1 MRVRS
6 DLSFEFSV
14 YHALLR
20 QLEPVHR
27 TVPTIV
33 GLALLAFIL
42 EGASLYLFLPLLTLF
57 TSPGDMSA
65 LPAVMRDVIE
75 RFPPDY
81 HIPMLVGLVVVG
93 VGLKNALSYWN
104 GVQFAKIDVDVVH
117 RIRSVLYSAILKANP
132 GHVDAEP
139 SGRIANA
146 LLSETWRVSK
156 ALQSLYSLITDVCA
170 IAVFLAVLLFLSWQS
185 TLFILPF
192 VAAIGG
198 VLYFFTRAAR
208 RYGAGAVAAS
218 TDYTSRAWE
227 GLAGLRT
234 VRVFGAGGH
243 EEERLNRASL
253 NIRRHVFDAERLAIM
268 IPALFETLVIAA
280 IGVWVVTLAGTGA
293 TIAGL
298 AVFFVI
304 LYRMQPR
311 IRSLISARAAL
322 LELGNSILEIEAVQ
336 KECESSRLPDG
347 PLPFQNLT
355 TGIRF
360 ENVSATYRGQDT
372 PTVGNLDFDI
382 PRNRTTA
389 IVGPSGAGKSTI
401 VNLICR
407 MLDPDEGRILVDG
420 NDLRDYRLEDWY
432 RRLGIVSQDIFLFDA
447 PIAENIAYGSE
458 GAHRDEIVAAARR
471 AGAHDFIE
479 AQPNGYDT
487 PIGDRGV
494 RLSGGQRQRL
504 AFARA
509 LLRQPDVLIMDEA
522 TNSLDSH
529 SEEIIQN
536 ALEEMRQQVTIVMVA
551 HRLATVRNADQI
563 IVMSGGRV
571 MERGTYSTLLRAGG
585 TFSAMARLQSLA
597 LENEQDVEPGTTLQR
612 LAP

>member
-1 MRVRS
+1 MRT
-6 DLSFEFSV
+6 DLSFELSV
-14 YHALLR
+14 YRALLR

-27 TVPTIV
+27 NVPTIV
-33 GLALLAFIL
+33 GLALLAFLL
-42 EGASLYLFLPLLTLF
+42 EGGSLYLFLPLLTLF
-57 TSPGDMSA
+57 TNPGDMSA
-65 LPAVMRDVIE
+65 LPGFMRNIIE
-75 RFPPDY
+75 RLPSNFHVP
-81 HIPMLVGLVVVG
+81 ILVGLVVIG
-93 VGLKNALSYWN
+93 VGLKNALAYWN
-104 GVQFAKIDVDVVH
+104 GVQFARNEVDVVH
-117 RIRSVLYSAILKANP
+117 RIRGVLYSAILKANP

-146 LLSETWRVSK
+146 LLSETWRVSR
-156 ALQSLYSLITDVCA
+156 ALQALYAMITDICA
-170 IAVFLAVLLFLSWQS
+170 VAVFLAVLLFLSWHS

-208 RYGAGAVAAS
+208 RYGAGAVTAS

-227 GLAGLRT
+227 GLAGIRT

-253 NIRRHVFDAERLAIM
+253 DIRRHVFDAERLALM

-322 LELGNSILEIEAVQ
+322 LELGNSILEIEAVR

-347 PLPFQNLT
+347 VLALPQLM

-360 ENVSATYRGQDT
+360 ENVSATYRGQPT
-372 PTVGNLDFDI
+372 PTVVHLDFEI
-382 PRNRTTA
+382 PRNQTTA

-401 VNLICR
+401 VNLVCR
-407 MLDPDEGRILVDG
+407 MLDPDSGRIAIDG
-420 NDLRDYRLEDWY
+420 NDLRDYRLDDWY

-447 PIAENIAYGSE
+447 AIAENIAYGSG
-458 GAHRDEIVAAARR
+458 GANRGEIVAAAKR
-471 AGAHDFIE
+471 AGAHDFILQ
-479 AQPNGYDT
+479 QPRGYDT

-509 LLRQPDVLIMDEA
+509 LVRQPDVLIMDEA
-522 TNSLDSH
+522 TNSLDSR

-536 ALEEMRQQVTIVMVA
+536 ALEELRQQVTIVMVA

-563 IVMSGGRV
+563 IVMNAGSV
-571 MERGTYSTLLRAGG
+571 VERGTYASLLRAGG

-597 LENEQDVEPGTTLQR
+597 LEPEVVAGPTMQR
-612 LAP
+612 LLP